1 MQGVQGVQ
9 AVDLGLPGDLLF
21 SPGDSPF
28 LPGDLPFCELGD
40 LPFCGPGDLPFCGP
54 GDLPFCM
61 PGDWPLCVVI
71 RVEVEGLGSSSSS
84 SSDLFPSVS
93 NCSEM
98 GGSFCVSYNLGLRT
112 AFRPKSSITSSSQS
126 FGRFFAA
133 PLIVLRGDLVSWS
146 PGSSDVGFFLSFS
159 LWLFSSSPPSLC
171 FIRQ

>member
-98 GGSFCVSYNLGLRT
+98 GGSFCVSYNLGQGFSTSGSRPHLGSPSD
-112 AFRPKSSITSSSQS
+112 FRGVARLSTN
-126 FGRFFAA
+126 
-133 PLIVLRGDLVSWS
+133 
-146 PGSSDVGFFLSFS
+146 FLKNDGIFKY
-159 LWLFSSSPPSLC
+159 
-171 FIRQ
+171 